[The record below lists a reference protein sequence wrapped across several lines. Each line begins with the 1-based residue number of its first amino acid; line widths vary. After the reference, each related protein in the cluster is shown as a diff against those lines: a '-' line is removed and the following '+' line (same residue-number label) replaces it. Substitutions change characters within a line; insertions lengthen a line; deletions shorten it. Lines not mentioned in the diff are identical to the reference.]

1 MIGYLGAAKLLDE
14 FSHFSRRGAQFKSI
28 VLKWLVSCCRFVKYG
43 SSMRCI
49 SQRDM
54 FMRRAGPNTEF

>member
-1 MIGYLGAAKLLDE
+1 MIGYLGAAELLDK
-14 FSHFSRRGAQFKSI
+14 FSHFSRQGAQFKSI

-43 SSMRCI
+43 SSIRCI

-54 FMRRAGPNTEF
+54 FIRQADPHTEF